1 MNELS
6 AGVVRPFNATREG
19 DVGLYRKSR
28 LAGRRKRSIGRIRNP
43 MEGTM
48 PREFRRREFLRGV
61 AGAVAAIAVGGCAP
75 ATLPAAHGKT
85 VLAYRRGHNA
95 EERNRAV
102 EGGSV

>member
-75 ATLPAAHGKT
+75 ATTLAAQGKT
-85 VLAYRRGHNA
+85 VPAYVGGYTPQ
-95 EERNRAV
+95 ERKIRKTH
-102 EGGSV
+102 G